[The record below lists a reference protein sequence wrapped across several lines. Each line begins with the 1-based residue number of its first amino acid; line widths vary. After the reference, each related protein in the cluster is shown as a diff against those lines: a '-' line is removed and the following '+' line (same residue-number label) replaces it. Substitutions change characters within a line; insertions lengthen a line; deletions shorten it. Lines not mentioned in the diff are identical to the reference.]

1 MRIIAT
7 IGAALSVAALA
18 LSGPL
23 PTAEADTD
31 GLGCET
37 IRWGF
42 LGSQRRT
49 ICDQPRLADGSWFR
63 QRRVWTPAHYVP
75 IRTSC
80 YGTYS
85 ISCTT
90 SGGYHVELTIQGS
103 EDYWVTD
110 ATVLPDEPG
119 WLPTGSDIV
128 R

>member
-1 MRIIAT
+1 MRITAT

-23 PTAEADTD
+23 PTAGADP
-31 GLGCET
+31 GIGCEQ

-49 ICDQPRLADGSWFR
+49 ICDGPRQADGSWLR
-63 QRRVWTPAHYVP
+63 ARVVWTPAHYVP
-75 IRTSC
+75 ISSSC
-80 YGTYS
+80 SRYS
-85 ISCTT
+85 CS
-90 SGGYHVELTIQGS
+90 SWGGYYVDDTLQAKETYI
-103 EDYWVTD
+103 VTD

-119 WLPTGSDIV
+119 WLPGGTDVI